1 MAIPILNHMD
11 FQKSGEIRNVRLH
24 NQAASGVTSP
34 GTGQIVYDSGTV
46 KYYNGSQWQ
55 SLGTATGDITAVNI
69 TAGNGLSGTSVNTT
83 SGDHTQTLTVGQGDG
98 ITVNSGDVAVTAAQT
113 TITSV
118 LNTSLKVGR
127 SASTEY
133 IDFATDNVIKLVANG
148 GEARWNGS
156 AFVPGADGTSD
167 LGSSTKEWEDLYI
180 DGTAYIDTLDLGGTT
195 YTSLGALATLD
206 TVAAAQID
214 SSAVTAAKIAS
225 NAVTTAKIN
234 ADAVTAAKIAD
245 DAVVTANI
253 VDGNVTTAKI
263 AADAI
268 TAAKIGD
275 DVINSEHI
283 AAGAIDTEHIA
294 AGQVTTAKIADDAV
308 TGAKLANDIT
318 IANDLTVSGNL
329 TVSGSTT
336 TVDSTTV
343 AIADGMLKLAKD
355 QGASA
360 DAIDFGIY
368 GQYGVGGTAKF
379 AGIFRD
385 VSATGDAITFFDGLE
400 AEPGTTV
407 NTGGTGYSLADVA
420 FGTVRSGTW
429 NGTAIATAYIAN
441 DAITNAKIAN
451 DAIDSEHY
459 VNGSID
465 TAHIGDLQV
474 TTAKIAADAIT
485 GAKIADDSIN
495 SEHYV
500 ADSIDTEHYAAGS
513 VDTTALGSDA
523 VTGAK
528 IADDAV
534 DSEHLVNG
542 SVDNVHLAGS
552 IANSKLANSSITIN
566 GSAISLGG
574 SVTTANDNTQLGT
587 AAAKIDVSAMAGN
600 STASFNHGLA
610 SKNVVVQMYDTT
622 SGLIVHADVD
632 HTDNS
637 NISITFANTGTELVA
652 LGIGDIRVVV
662 IDAKNGLTDK
672 TVSYS

>member
-34 GTGQIVYDSGTV
+34 GVGQIVYDSGTV
-46 KYYNGSQWQ
+46 KFYSGETSEWVAL
-55 SLGTATGDITAVNI
+55 SASSGTMSNFTLTGDSGSDQTIENGNTLDI
-69 TAGNGLSGTSVNTT
+69 AG
-83 SGDHTQTLTVGQGDG
+83 GDG
-98 ITVNSGDVAVTAAQT
+98 ITTTVGNTDTVTVDLDASIT
-113 TITSV
+113 TVTSIY
-118 LNTSLKVGR
+118 NTSLKLGR
-127 SASTEY
+127 SSSTEY
-133 IDFATDNVIKLVANG
+133 IDFATDNIIKLIANG

-156 AFVPGADGTSD
+156 AFVPGSDGDKD
-167 LGSSTKEWEDLYI
+167 LGSSSKEWNDLYI
-180 DGTAYIDTLDLGGTT
+180 DGTAYIDTLDLNGTT

-214 SSAVTAAKIAS
+214 SSAVTAVKIAS

-294 AGQVTTAKIADDAV
+294 AGQVTTAKIANDAV
-308 TGAKLANDIT
+308 TGDKLANDIT
-318 IANDLTVSGNL
+318 IANDLTVSGDL
-329 TVSGSTT
+329 TVQGTTT
-336 TVDSTTV
+336 TVDSTTL

-368 GQYGVGGTAKF
+368 GQYGVGGTAKY

-407 NTGGTGYSLADVA
+407 NTSGTGYSLADVS

-429 NGTAIATAYIAN
+429 NGTAIATAYIA
-441 DAITNAKIAN
+441 D
-451 DAIDSEHY
+451 
-459 VNGSID
+459 
-465 TAHIGDLQV
+465 
-474 TTAKIAADAIT
+474 
-485 GAKIADDSIN
+485 
-495 SEHYV
+495 
-500 ADSIDTEHYAAGS
+500 
-513 VDTTALGSDA
+513 DA
-523 VTGAK
+523 VTNAK

-534 DSEHLVNG
+534 DTENIADDAITAALIDDGAVGTAALAADAVTNAKIADNALDSEHYTDG
-542 SVDNVHLAGS
+542 SVDNVH
-552 IANSKLANSSITIN
+552 LANSSITIN

-574 SVTTANDNTQLGT
+574 SVTTPNTNTQLST

-600 STASFNHGLA
+600 STASFNHGL
-610 SKNVVVQMYDTT
+610 SSQNLIVQMYDLT
-622 SGLIVHADVD
+622 SGLVVHADVD
-632 HTDNS
+632 HTDAS

-662 IDAKNGLTDK
+662 IDAKHGLTDK
-672 TVSYS
+672 TVTYS